1 MIQYFK
7 LCWMQKKI
15 SKGFKLLK
23 NIVNLNP
30 FDNIQ
35 VHHPWNKIPLN
46 KTCDKVMKIDKY
58 D

>member
-1 MIQYFK
+1 LDAKNFP
-7 LCWMQKKI
+7 
-15 SKGFKLLK
+15 KGFKLLK

-35 VHHPWNKIPLN
+35 VYHPWNKIHLI
-46 KTCDKVMKIDKY
+46 KTCDKVMEIDKY